1 MRFSPNLVRLFAGAL
16 FIGSAAASNAET
28 VAEFS
33 PQEAKSLGW
42 QIVNDGVMGGL
53 SKGQLD
59 VSDEGIL
66 TFKGLLSLRNN
77 GGFSSLRSKS
87 LKMDL
92 GDAGGVKLRV
102 RGDGRTYQMRFN
114 TDARFRGMEISFK
127 ADFKTRK
134 GEWVEVTLPF
144 DRFVGS
150 FRGMTLRNEKFD
162 PSKISRVGMLIAD
175 KKEGAFQLQVDWI
188 RPLRFL
194 EPD

>member
-1 MRFSPNLVRLFAGAL
+1 MT
-16 FIGSAAASNAET
+16 SNAET

-59 VSDEGIL
+59 ISDNGIL

-87 LKMDL
+87 LKMDF
-92 GDAGGVKLRV
+92 GDAEGVKLRV

-127 ADFKTRK
+127 ADFETRK
-134 GEWVEVTLPF
+134 GEWVEVMLPF

-162 PSKISRVGMLIAD
+162 PSRISRVGMLIAD
-175 KKEGAFQLQVDWI
+175 KKEGAFQLQVDWV
-188 RPLRFL
+188 RPFRILA
-194 EPD
+194 PD